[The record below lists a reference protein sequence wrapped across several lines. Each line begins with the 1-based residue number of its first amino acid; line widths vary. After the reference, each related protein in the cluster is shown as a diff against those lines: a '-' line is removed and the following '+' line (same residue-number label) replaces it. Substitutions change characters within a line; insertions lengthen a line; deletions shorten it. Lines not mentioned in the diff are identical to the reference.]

1 MTDAIQAEVVSASLS
16 GVVQEMQNSL
26 FCTGYST
33 IIRES
38 RDASCAILDARGR
51 VVAQFTVL
59 PLHLGAF
66 PACVQG
72 VLDVY
77 PAAEMRPGDAY
88 LVNHPYFGGSPHAN
102 DVAVIAPVFFEHRL
116 VAFCGSLAH
125 KADIGGSVPG
135 SGSGSATEIY
145 HEGLQVP
152 PVLFARDGQP
162 IRELEAIL
170 RANSRAPD
178 LLLGDIG
185 GQLGCTRLGE
195 RRLLALLQTYGRP
208 AVQASWQHSIRLVER
223 QLRAR
228 ILAWPDGAY
237 EGEAFLDNDGVRL
250 DRPLRVH
257 VRATVAGERICF
269 DFRGSDDQAA
279 GPSNI
284 RPPLV
289 RAACYYVLKCLVDP
303 ELASNDGLARVV
315 ETTFRPGSVL
325 DPRLPAPVNTY
336 IPTAQAVVEAVL
348 QALGPL
354 EERRRIAGSGGTGAV
369 ALGGA
374 GFPSVQYELFGSGL
388 GARAGRDGVS
398 GTSVHVG
405 NSRVTPVE
413 IVESEFPIRIERF
426 ELLADSGGAG
436 RWRGGLGFV
445 REYTLLAPGRLSTR
459 FDKHLIPAPGVDGGY
474 PGRPGATIVDP
485 GTPQERRLPARVGD
499 VPLAAGTRLRI
510 ERPGGGGFGPP
521 SERAPE
527 AIQTDLDEGYVTP
540 ESARRDYGYLM
551 P

>member
-1 MTDAIQAEVVSASLS
+1 MTDDAIQQEVIHARLL
-16 GVVQEMQNSL
+16 GIVQEMQNAL
-26 FCTGYST
+26 FRTGFST

-38 RDASCAILDARGR
+38 QDASCALTDPDGQVI
-51 VVAQFTVL
+51 AQHTVL

-66 PACVQG
+66 PACVEG
-72 VLDVY
+72 VLQAY
-77 PAAEMRPGDAY
+77 PPSDMRPGDAY

-102 DVAVIAPVFFEHRL
+102 DVAVVAPVFFQDSL
-116 VAFCGSLAH
+116 VGFCGSLAH

-152 PVLFARDGQP
+152 PVLFARHGRP
-162 IRELEAIL
+162 IRELEIIL

-195 RRLLALLQTYGRP
+195 RRLLTLLETYGLA
-208 AVQASWQHSIRLVER
+208 AVQASWQRSIHLVE
-223 QLRAR
+223 QQVRAR
-228 ILAWPDGAY
+228 IRAWPDGTY
-237 EGEAFLDNDGVRL
+237 IGQAFLDNDGVRV
-250 DRPLRVH
+250 DQPLRVH
-257 VRATVAGERICF
+257 VRISVAGERICF

-303 ELASNDGLARVV
+303 ELPSNAGLARVV
-315 ETTFRPGSVL
+315 ETEFSPGTLV

-354 EERRRIAGSGGTGAV
+354 EAGRRIAGSGGTGAL
-369 ALGGA
+369 ALGGSR
-374 GFPSVQYELFGSGL
+374 FVQYELFGSGL

-405 NSRVTPVE
+405 NSRITPIE
-413 IVESEFPIRIERF
+413 IVESEFPVRIERF
-426 ELLADSGGAG
+426 ELLPDSGGAG
-436 RWRGGLGFV
+436 QWRGGLGFV
-445 REYTLLAPGRLSTR
+445 REYTLLGPGRLSTR
-459 FDKHLIPAPGVDGGY
+459 FDKHVVAAPGAEGGL
-474 PGRPGATIVDP
+474 PGRPGATILNS
-485 GTPQERRLPARVGD
+485 GTDHEQRLPARVGD
-499 VPLAAGTRLRI
+499 VQLPAGTRLRL

-521 SERAPE
+521 SARDPAAIQHDLEEGYLTPE
-527 AIQTDLDEGYVTP
+527 A
-540 ESARRDYGYLM
+540 ARRDYGY
-551 P
+551 